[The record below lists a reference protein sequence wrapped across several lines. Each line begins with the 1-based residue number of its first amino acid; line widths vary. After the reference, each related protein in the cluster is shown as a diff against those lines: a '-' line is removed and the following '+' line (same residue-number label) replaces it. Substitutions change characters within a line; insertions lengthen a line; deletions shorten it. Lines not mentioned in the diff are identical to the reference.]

1 MNKNRRNQIVL
12 GAVGLIAVWALVRG
26 STVPVGRGNGS
37 GETASGPSQV
47 SQVSIPSP
55 GPFSRESQVR
65 THVSGWGRSPF
76 ELVGGGAMGA
86 KGLALNGIVWDE
98 NFPLAMINDQVLGV
112 GEKIDN
118 RQIKKI
124 TRTEVTLEEQGR
136 EFILTLGEN

>member
-1 MNKNRRNQIVL
+1 
-12 GAVGLIAVWALVRG
+12 
-26 STVPVGRGNGS
+26 
-37 GETASGPSQV
+37 
-47 SQVSIPSP
+47 
-55 GPFSRESQVR
+55 
-65 THVSGWGRSPF
+65 
-76 ELVGGGAMGA
+76 MGA